1 MIDDHAYGLY
11 PAVDTGF
18 TFRVDAC
25 IIRLD
30 FSEALTSI
38 EDGVVFHP
46 SFSPTF
52 SGHETFVLRSTWLK
66 KGYDVIKKHP
76 DLFSQPDAY
85 VKLGVGKNMAQSIR
99 YWGRVCGVF
108 DKKPAG
114 TGYEPTPLG
123 TWLLDDEGVDP
134 FLVSPASWWLLH
146 WQLAARP
153 DAALTWF
160 YTFNMLRGGEFTSA
174 QLGMQIQALAAEH
187 TWRLPSTATIE
198 RDIDCM
204 VRCYTRPSQKQLET
218 AVEDALLCPL
228 TELGVIQ
235 VIPAGAIY
243 RLVSGPQPT
252 LPDALVA
259 YAIHAMIEGSA
270 GKTISFRQLS
280 YNPRS
285 PGRVF
290 RLDEDALLHRLYD
303 IEEITEGVAFYTDQ
317 AGIRQ
322 VSWREAGPNVAQA
335 LLERAFAQETI
346 R

>member
-1 MIDDHAYGLY
+1 MF
-11 PAVDTGF
+11 PPTF
-18 TFRVDAC
+18 T
-25 IIRLD
+25 
-30 FSEALTSI
+30 
-38 EDGVVFHP
+38 
-46 SFSPTF
+46 PTF
-52 SGHETFVLRSTWLK
+52 SGHETFVLRTNWLK
-66 KGYDVIKKHP
+66 KGYDIITQHP

-108 DKKPAG
+108 DKKADG
-114 TGYEPTPLG
+114 TGHEPTPLG
-123 TWLLDDEGVDP
+123 DWLLDSDQGVDP
-134 FLVSPASWWLLH
+134 YLVSPASWWLLH

-153 DAALTWF
+153 EAAITWF
-160 YTFNMLRGGEFTSA
+160 YTFNLLRGGEFTIA
-174 QLGMQIQALAAEH
+174 QLGLHLQSLAAEH
-187 TWRLPSTATIE
+187 GWRMPSTATIE

-204 VRCYTRPSQKQLET
+204 VRCYTRPSQKQLAT

-228 TELGVIQ
+228 MELGLLQ
-235 VIPAGAIY
+235 VIPGQRIF
-243 RLVSGPQPT
+243 RLVSGPQPS

-259 YAIHAMIEGSA
+259 YAIHAMIEGSDS
-270 GKTISFRQLS
+270 KTISFRQLS

-303 IEEITEGVAFYTDQ
+303 IEEITEGAAFYTDQ

-322 VSWREAGPNVAQA
+322 VSWRETGPNVARA
-335 LLERAFAQETI
+335 LLERAFTQETI